1 MEDRWVAGGCWLD
14 ESVGQAG
21 ASKHRHSRRPWAP
34 VGRRPDQTDQEV
46 YIARVASPSD
56 GTAASCCQSQT
67 LGQLYGP
74 SRRAARAGH
83 RNIRW
88 TDLNGRV
95 QFGKL
100 QRIVWPV
107 QAFWVDTRDYLFTR
121 LVVELLKR
129 PLFGVGAILLHI
141 HNTLLGSGVIF
152 TLVPEEIE
160 PTFFS
165 LVLSENRFFFRTV
178 IFYHQTY
185 RVNSFVERGMHC
197 N

>member
-1 MEDRWVAGGCWLD
+1 MDDRWVAGECWLD
-14 ESVGQAG
+14 DSVGQAG
-21 ASKHRHSRRPWAP
+21 ASGSKHRHSRRPWAP

-107 QAFWVDTRDYLFTR
+107 QAFWVDTIHETCLLAWSWF
-121 LVVELLKR
+121 VELLKR
-129 PLFGVGAILLHI
+129 TLFGVGAILLHI
-141 HNTLLGSGVIF
+141 RNTLLGSGVIF

-160 PTFFS
+160 PTFLF
-165 LVLSENRFFFRTV
+165 L
-178 IFYHQTY
+178 
-185 RVNSFVERGMHC
+185 
-197 N
+197 

>member
-1 MEDRWVAGGCWLD
+1 MEDRWVAGECWLD

-107 QAFWVDTRDYLFTR
+107 QAFWVDTRDLFTR

-129 PLFGVGAILLHI
+129 TLFGIGAILQYTFAI
-141 HNTLLGSGVIF
+141 HYWVQGLSLLWSQ
-152 TLVPEEIE
+152 
-160 PTFFS
+160 
-165 LVLSENRFFFRTV
+165 NK
-178 IFYHQTY
+178 
-185 RVNSFVERGMHC
+185 
-197 N
+197 